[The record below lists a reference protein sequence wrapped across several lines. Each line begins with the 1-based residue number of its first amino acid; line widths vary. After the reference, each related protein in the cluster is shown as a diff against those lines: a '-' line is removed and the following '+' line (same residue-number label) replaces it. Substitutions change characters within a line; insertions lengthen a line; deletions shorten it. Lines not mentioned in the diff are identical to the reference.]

1 MSVRLC
7 LTPSELN
14 DPGADDD
21 EEGEQLGHGEHVL
34 HPGGPLDL
42 VAVDEGQDTDADGR
56 QQPHGLVRRL
66 AL

>member
-1 MSVRLC
+1 MQVMA

-21 EEGEQLGHGEHVL
+21 EEGEQFGHGENVL

-42 VAVDEGQDTDADGR
+42 VAVDEGQDADADGR
-56 QQPHGLVRRL
+56 
-66 AL
+66 